1 MSGDLPLVKPSDP
14 TIPTL
19 SGQFV
24 ANDIW
29 LQVEKPLDHV
39 FKFKVQN
46 STSAAVTIQPAG
58 SSGVDAKAE
67 AIVDSD
73 GQVVGL
79 KVIEP
84 GRYFFGSSSTGEVP
98 PTFQKAKVILQ
109 DGQEMEADI
118 LWGQN
123 PNDPGPYRVLGFD
136 ISGDIPLKGTSM
148 SASVGDTFSFAT
160 GTKTF
165 LDHRDSEGNVIN
177 VTYTGSDKNSQY
189 YIGNES
195 KISGFLD
202 ADNNG
207 TKELGD
213 VVNSLV
219 DLRDALANATPSH
232 YSQAVEDEEMKL
244 LQQEDKLINKLGELS
259 SRMVRMETVRAHD
272 EDYYVQL
279 DQRISNDVDI
289 DLSEAIMR
297 LTRLS
302 TSYQAALQIGSQL
315 LNTSLLNYL

>member
-1 MSGDLPLVKPSDP
+1 
-14 TIPTL
+14 
-19 SGQFV
+19 
-24 ANDIW
+24 
-29 LQVEKPLDHV
+29 
-39 FKFKVQN
+39 VQ
-46 STSAAVTIQPAG
+46 TAG
-58 SSGVDAKAE
+58 SSGIDAKAE

-84 GRYFFGSSSTGEVP
+84 GRYFFGSSSGGEVP
-98 PTFQKAKVILQ
+98 PNFQKAKVMLAN
-109 DGQEMEADI
+109 GQEMEADI

-123 PNDPGPYRVLGFD
+123 PSDPGPYKILGFD

-148 SASVGDTFSFAT
+148 SANVGDSFSFAT

-165 LDHRDSEGNVIN
+165 LDHRDSNGDVIN
-177 VTYTGSDKNSQY
+177 ITYTGSDKNSQY

-202 ADNNG
+202 ADKKG
-207 TKELGD
+207 TEELGD

-219 DLRDALANATPSH
+219 DLRDALSNATPSH
-232 YSQAVEDEEMKL
+232 YSQEVEDEEMKL
-244 LQQEDKLINKLGELS
+244 LEQEDKLINKLGELS
-259 SRMVRMETVRAHD
+259 ARMLRMETVKAHD
-272 EDYYVQL
+272 EDYFVQL